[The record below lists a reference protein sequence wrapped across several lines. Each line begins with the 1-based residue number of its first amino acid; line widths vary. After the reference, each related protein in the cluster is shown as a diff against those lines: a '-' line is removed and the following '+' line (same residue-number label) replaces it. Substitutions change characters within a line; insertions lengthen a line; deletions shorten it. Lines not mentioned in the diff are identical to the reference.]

1 MLRTARL
8 IDNASVTR
16 LTHLWAERYVP
27 DLSTLS
33 SSTGCLNFSELTE
46 AASPEGRAKTA
57 AKLQR
62 IVEINCKCAGIQTNV
77 LFSYIPNVVRLTES
91 QGIAR
96 AAALV
101 YQKVLEV
108 YQTQLPSPA
117 LLDTIPPNE
126 SVNHSINVQRLS
138 AMLKLSLLEVNQ
150 LATSLEPL
158 LLQLQQEHLSA
169 PDRRAIGFMSTQFH
183 LSAKLVLNR
192 LTLSEQLLLS
202 PYFKFVEEQVCI
214 PWQRVCAAAA
224 RHELDSHILVLV
236 QKLLPASPEIAK
248 RVYYR
253 AVQLY
258 PNHRS
263 QRGALNEPAVR
274 ISSIRDI
281 EMFQAYLWLCA
292 LEGNMSAVE
301 EELLPLCRMVFP
313 SIEVSWELVEQLIP
327 LLVTEIEARVSS
339 SQMRILQPYTQAMQQ
354 LFSQVEAKTPGK
366 ARYYPL
372 IFN

>member
-46 AASPEGRAKTA
+46 AASPEGRAKTV

-126 SVNHSINVQRLS
+126 SVNHAINVQRLS

-224 RHELDSHILVLV
+224 RHELDSLILVLV

-366 ARYYPL
+366 SRYYPL

>member
-1 MLRTARL
+1 MLRTAKL
-8 IDNASVTR
+8 IDNTSVTR
-16 LTHLWAERYVP
+16 LTNLWAERYVP

-33 SSTGCLNFSELTE
+33 SSADCLNFSELTE
-46 AASPEGRAKTA
+46 AASSEGRAKTV

-117 LLDTIPPNE
+117 LLAAIPPNE
-126 SVNHSINVQRLS
+126 SANLSINVLRVP

-158 LLQLQQEHLSA
+158 LLKLQEEYLSA
-169 PDRRAIGFMSTQFH
+169 PDQRAVGFMSTQFH

-214 PWQRVCAAAA
+214 PWQRICAAAA
-224 RHELDSHILVLV
+224 RHKLDSLLLVLV

-253 AVQLY
+253 AVQFY

-301 EELLPLCRMVFP
+301 EELLPLCKMVFP
-313 SIEVSWELVEQLIP
+313 SIEVSWELVEQLVP
-327 LLVTEIEARVSS
+327 LLVTEIEARLSS
-339 SQMRILQPYTQAMQQ
+339 AQMRILQPYTQSMQQ
-354 LFSQVEAKTPGK
+354 LFSQVESKTLGK
-366 ARYYPL
+366 AHYYPL
-372 IFN
+372 ISN

>member
-46 AASPEGRAKTA
+46 AASPEGRAKTV

-126 SVNHSINVQRLS
+126 SVNHAINVQRLS

-169 PDRRAIGFMSTQFH
+169 PDRRAIG
-183 LSAKLVLNR
+183 
-192 LTLSEQLLLS
+192 
-202 PYFKFVEEQVCI
+202 
-214 PWQRVCAAAA
+214 
-224 RHELDSHILVLV
+224 
-236 QKLLPASPEIAK
+236 
-248 RVYYR
+248 
-253 AVQLY
+253 
-258 PNHRS
+258 
-263 QRGALNEPAVR
+263 
-274 ISSIRDI
+274 
-281 EMFQAYLWLCA
+281 
-292 LEGNMSAVE
+292 
-301 EELLPLCRMVFP
+301 
-313 SIEVSWELVEQLIP
+313 
-327 LLVTEIEARVSS
+327 
-339 SQMRILQPYTQAMQQ
+339 
-354 LFSQVEAKTPGK
+354 
-366 ARYYPL
+366 
-372 IFN
+372 